1 MICVR
6 IALIFMK
13 IPTLSKQVKFFI
25 KLIVAFVLVAIL
37 VMEVDWKF
45 VLKELQE
52 IHWPWLLVYF
62 ILQIVGIF
70 LSVKRWQIIASEY
83 KLNFSIDDGMFVYL
97 KGMFLNNFLPT
108 TIGGD
113 GYRCWWLGKKTGSPA
128 ASYAS
133 VALDRIIGLY
143 VTLGAAFV
151 SGLFIIQLVMER
163 EIFTFTFIGI
173 FGAMIIATY
182 ILLNIFFGWGKLPFQ
197 NKLFFQK
204 SFFTFLFQKR
214 SWQNILDIFFWSGAF
229 TFIALVVSNYLLFLA
244 LGIALPPLA
253 FTAIILIIILYS
265 NIPIS
270 INNIGLKEW
279 AYATFFVFLAVPL
292 ETAVAAALL
301 SRFFQIFISSLVIPL
316 AFLLDEN
323 IFFEGESGERPPKDD
338 KETLGESS

>member
-1 MICVR
+1 
-6 IALIFMK
+6 MK
-13 IPTLSKQVKFFI
+13 IPSLSKQVKFFI
-25 KLIVAFVLVAIL
+25 KLAVTLVLVAIL

-52 IHWPWLLVYF
+52 IHWPWLLIYF

-70 LSVKRWQIIASEY
+70 LSVKRWQVIASEY
-83 KLNFSIDDGMFVYL
+83 NLRFSLDDGMFVYL

-113 GYRCWWLGKKTGSPA
+113 AYRCWWLGEKTGFPA

-133 VALDRIIGLY
+133 VVLDRIVGLY

-151 SGLFIIQLVMER
+151 SGIFILQLVMGR

-173 FGAMIIATY
+173 FGAVIIASY
-182 ILLNIFFGWGKLPFQ
+182 IVSNLFFGWGNLPFQ
-197 NKLFFQK
+197 NKPFFQK
-204 SFFTFLFQKR
+204 SFFSFLFQKR
-214 SWQNILDIFFWSGAF
+214 SWQNVLNIFFWSGAF
-229 TFIALVVSNYLLFLA
+229 TFIALIVSNYFLFLA

-253 FTAIILIIILYS
+253 FTAIILVIILYS

-292 ETAVAAALL
+292 ETAVAVALL

-316 AFLLDEN
+316 AFLLGEN
-323 IFFEGESGERPPKDD
+323 IFFEGGERVNEVGGTDGTIR
-338 KETLGESS
+338 E